1 MPARRAS
8 DERVMN
14 VRRRLRT
21 GSRPLAALAL
31 VLAAAVLGGCG
42 TPAVVKSTAT
52 PLPGFQHDIQAAQNA
67 VTQSQQAAYGSTTVT
82 TP

>member
-14 VRRRLRT
+14 VRRVLSA
-21 GSRPLAALAL
+21 GSRPVAALAL
-31 VLAAAVLGGCG
+31 VLCAAALGGCG
-42 TPAVVKSTAT
+42 TPAVVKPTAT
-52 PLPGFQHDIQAAQNA
+52 PLPGLQRDIQAAKNA
-67 VTQSQQAAYGSTTVT
+67 VAQSQQAYGSTTVT

>member
-1 MPARRAS
+1 
-8 DERVMN
+8 
-14 VRRRLRT
+14 
-21 GSRPLAALAL
+21 
-31 VLAAAVLGGCG
+31 
-42 TPAVVKSTAT
+42 VVKSTAT